1 MSRYIE
7 SACKL
12 CRREGIKLFLK
23 GSRCFGEKCAV
34 ERRNYPP
41 GSHGQNKTKLTEYG
55 VQLREK
61 QKLKRIYGV
70 TERQFQRIF
79 NDATRHTGKTGDALL
94 SFLERRLDNVV
105 YTLGFASSRAGA
117 RQLVNHG
124 FVLVNGRKVD
134 IPSFLVK
141 VGNVIELKG
150 KIKDNVHVQSAIAAR
165 EKSGVPKWLDFD
177 PANMKA
183 TVKALPEKTDIS
195 LPVQEQLIVELYSK

>member
-1 MSRYIE
+1 LSRYIE

>member
-23 GSRCFGEKCAV
+23 GSRCYGEKCAI

-41 GSHGQNKTKLTEYG
+41 GSHGHNKGKLTEYG

-61 QKLKRIYGV
+61 QKLRRIYGV
-70 TERQFQRIF
+70 TERQFERIF
-79 NDATRHTGKTGDALL
+79 KDATRHTGKTGDALL

-105 YTLGFASSRAGA
+105 FNLGFASSRAGA

-124 FVLVNGRKVD
+124 VVLVNGKKVD
-134 IPSFLVK
+134 IASFLVK

-150 KIKDNVHVQSAIAAR
+150 NKKENVHVQSSFSAR
-165 EKSGVPKWLDFD
+165 EKAGIPKWLELE
-177 PANMKA
+177 PASMKA

-195 LPVQEQLIVELYSK
+195 VPVQEQLVVELYSK

>member
-7 SACKL
+7 PSCKI

-23 GSRCFGEKCAV
+23 GSRCYGEKCAI

-41 GSHGQNKTKLTEYG
+41 GSHGHNKNKLTEYG

-61 QKLKRIYGV
+61 QKLRRMYGL
-70 TERQFQRIF
+70 TERQFERIF
-79 NDATRHTGKTGDALL
+79 VDAAQRKGKTGDTLL

-105 YTLGFASSRAGA
+105 YSLGFATSRSGA

-124 FVLVNGRKVD
+124 IILVNGKKVD

-141 VGNVIELKG
+141 VGNVIELKESG
-150 KIKDNVHVQSAIAAR
+150 KGNVHVQSSFSVK
-165 EKSGVPKWLDFD
+165 EKTGIPKWLELE
-177 PANMKA
+177 PAAMRG
-183 TVKALPEKTDIS
+183 TVKALPEKSDIS
-195 LPVQEQLIVELYSK
+195 LPVQEQLVVELYSK

>member
-79 NDATRHTGKTGDALL
+79 KDATRHTGKTGDALL